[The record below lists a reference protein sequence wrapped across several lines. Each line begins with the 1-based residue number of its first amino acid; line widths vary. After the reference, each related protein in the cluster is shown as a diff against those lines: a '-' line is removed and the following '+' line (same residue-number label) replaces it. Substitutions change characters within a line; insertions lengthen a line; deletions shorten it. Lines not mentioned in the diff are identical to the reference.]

1 MTKLSGGLNNYYVV
15 QVKNP
20 QRKEQE
26 PYQAECEDIIQAL
39 GMTFDEGC
47 AFKALWRNAAARMGN
62 GKPGNEAVYEAEKL
76 VHYANRILAKEQVA
90 KIVAPFQEDP
100 YGWKNADEVKIES
113 GLWVETISYSGAKHI
128 AEMQDVPWQR
138 VSMFRYLE
146 EQPLRADSSLQGDST
161 GCGTASSCTKID
173 DGWVYSSIKPTIT
186 QKYKSIDV
194 VYRKGWRGEFAFVT
208 NITWENVWK
217 YRINYS

>member
-15 QVKNP
+15 PIKNP

-62 GKPGNEAVYEAEKL
+62 GKPGNKALYDCQKL
-76 VHYANRILAKEQVA
+76 VHYANRILKKEEVA
-90 KIVAPFQEDP
+90 EH
-100 YGWKNADEVKIES
+100 
-113 GLWVETISYSGAKHI
+113 GLHSNTDQT
-128 AEMQDVPWQR
+128 EM
-138 VSMFRYLE
+138 
-146 EQPLRADSSLQGDST
+146 
-161 GCGTASSCTKID
+161 
-173 DGWVYSSIKPTIT
+173 DGWIYSSRRPSITKP
-186 QKYKSIDV
+186 YRGVEV
-194 VYRKGWRGEFAFVT
+194 VYRSNNTHRHYFYASHVKWDDVL
-208 NITWENVWK
+208 K